1 LGAPRAQF
9 FGVPRRVG
17 AIFLLKLQLLALK
30 IGGQAKKI
38 CSAPQGAFEHEAQK
52 F

>member
-9 FGVPRRVG
+9 FGVPRGVG

-30 IGGQAKKI
+30 IGGRANFFLF
-38 CSAPQGAFEHEAQK
+38 SPSWSF
-52 F
+52 